1 MLPFKKILPAGDVV
15 FVVFRLH
22 ILPENEYKFH
32 HYQSMV
38 LGGSGDTSMP
48 ETMRVEQRD
57 SGMRANGQ
65 IFGHHRLVWVAGGL
79 CLALAGCSASTFSI
93 APAPPPVIN
102 PTVVPADPSV
112 SAPIVK
118 KPLSRN
124 YPNLAAPLTSASTQ
138 MTDPD
143 AKTLE
148 AQLVALAAAKANGKV
163 TEAEYQT
170 QLDALRK
177 LGAQHGVDAE
187 AIISKAG
194 S

>member
-1 MLPFKKILPAGDVV
+1 M
-15 FVVFRLH
+15 H

-32 HYQSMV
+32 YYQSTV
-38 LGGSGDTSMP
+38 LAVGIDRRPG
-48 ETMRVEQRD
+48 TMRDEQRD
-57 SGMRANGQ
+57 SGMRTSGRTDTR
-65 IFGHHRLVWVAGGL
+65 HRVALALVGL
-79 CLALAGCSASTFSI
+79 TLALAGCSSSSFSI
-93 APAPPPVIN
+93 APAPT
-102 PTVVPADPSV
+102 PTVTPTIVPADATA

-118 KPLSRN
+118 KPLSRT

-143 AKTLE
+143 AKALE
-148 AQLVALAAAKANGKV
+148 AQLVALAAAKASGKV

-177 LGAQHGVDAE
+177 LGAQHGIDAE